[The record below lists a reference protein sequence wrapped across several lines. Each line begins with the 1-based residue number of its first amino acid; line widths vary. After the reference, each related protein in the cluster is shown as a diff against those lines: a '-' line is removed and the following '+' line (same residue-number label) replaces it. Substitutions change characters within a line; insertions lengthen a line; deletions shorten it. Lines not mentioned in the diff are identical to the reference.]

1 MKTLRDIIGISHE
14 PSALS
19 ESALILIDCQNT
31 YREGVLK
38 LDNVEPAL
46 QQVKKLLEL
55 AREHGV
61 PVFHIQHDGGKGSP
75 YDLNS
80 RLGAIADEV
89 APIDG
94 EYVIVKSFP
103 NAFIQTSLDEAL
115 RKRSIENIILAGFM
129 THMCVNSTAHGGFNR
144 GYNVTIVADATAT
157 RPLCLNNGK
166 QLSAEQVQEV
176 TIAATRDL
184 YAAIVD
190 TVDDLAIEARPD

>member
-1 MKTLRDIIGISHE
+1 MTTLRDIAGLGHNA
-14 PSALS
+14 SALS

-31 YREGVLK
+31 YREGVMK
-38 LDNVEPAL
+38 LENVEPAL
-46 QQVKKLLEL
+46 VQVRKLLDL
-55 AREHGV
+55 AREHGT

-89 APIDG
+89 APMDG

-115 RKRSIENIILAGFM
+115 RKRGIENIILAGFM

-144 GYNVTIVADATAT
+144 GYKVTIVAEATAT
-157 RPLCLNNGK
+157 RDLCLNNGK

-176 TIAATRDL
+176 TLASTQDL
-184 YAAIVD
+184 YAVVVD
-190 TVDDLAIEARPD
+190 KVDDLPIEAGT

>member
-1 MKTLRDIIGISHE
+1 MKTLRDIIGISLE

-31 YREGVLK
+31 YREGVMK

-46 QQVKKLLEL
+46 QQVKKLLVV

-75 YDLNS
+75 YDLTS

-115 RKRSIENIILAGFM
+115 RKRSVENIILAGFM

-144 GYNVTIVADATAT
+144 GYSVSIVADATAT
-157 RPLCLNNGK
+157 RSLSLNSGK
-166 QLSAEQVQEV
+166 LLPAEQVQEV
-176 TIAATRDL
+176 SIAATRDL
-184 YAAIVD
+184 YAAIID
-190 TVDDLAIEARPD
+190 SVDDLAIDAQDR